1 MSLINLLRLQV
12 KLNSQ
17 TKRYKMELVQQFI
30 EVGIA
35 YLPKVAGAILTLI
48 IGFWVIGRVVSSIKN
63 MMEARNID
71 ATIRPFLGSL
81 ISVGLKILLLLSVA
95 SMFGIETT
103 SFVAIF
109 GALAFAIG
117 MALQGSLGHFASGVM
132 LLVFKP
138 YKVGDLV
145 EIGGGNQ
152 GTVLEIQVF
161 NTILETLDN
170 KRIIVPNGVV
180 TSNVITNISG
190 QGEIGVELTFGIGY
204 NDDIDKA
211 REVILRV
218 GKECPYVLDSPAQGV
233 VVGELADSSVNLNTR
248 PFCKSEH
255 YWDTLLYMQEHV
267 KKAFDKEGI
276 SIPFPQMDV
285 HVDNV

>member
-1 MSLINLLRLQV
+1 MNYVEQV
-12 KLNSQ
+12 MQ
-17 TKRYKMELVQQFI
+17 M
-30 EVGIA
+30 GIA
-35 YLPKVAGAILTLI
+35 YAPKVIGAILTLI
-48 IGFWVIGRVVSSIKN
+48 IGFWIIGRIVSMLKRVMIKR
-63 MMEARNID
+63 EVD
-71 ATIRPFLGSL
+71 ETVRPFLASL
-81 ISVGLKILLLLSVA
+81 VSVGLKVLLLLSVA

-117 MALQGSLGHFASGVM
+117 MALQGSLGHFASGV
-132 LLVFKP
+132 LLLIFKP

-145 EIGGGNQ
+145 DIGGGNV

-161 NTILETLDN
+161 NTVLQTLDN

-190 QGEIGVELTFGIGY
+190 QGEIGVELTYGIGY
-204 NDDIDKA
+204 NDSIDKA
-211 REVILRV
+211 REIILRV
-218 GKECPYVLDSPAQGV
+218 GKECPYILDNPAQGV
-233 VVGELADSSVNLNTR
+233 VVAELADSSVNLATR

-255 YWDTLLYMQEHV
+255 YWDTFFYMQENV
-267 KKAFDKEGI
+267 KKAFDAEGI

-285 HVDNV
+285 HVDNGLRNKF